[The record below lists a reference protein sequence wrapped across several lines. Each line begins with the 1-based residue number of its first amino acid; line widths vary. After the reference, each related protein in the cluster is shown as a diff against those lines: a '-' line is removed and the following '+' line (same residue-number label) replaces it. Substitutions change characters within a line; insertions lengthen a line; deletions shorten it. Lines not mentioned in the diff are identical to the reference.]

1 MPAGC
6 YILRVMADTARI
18 RPRPTTLDEFLV
30 WEEAQRDKHEFRN
43 GQIRMMTGG
52 TQRNNSI
59 ALNIASALRAKLK
72 GGPCRAYTADGRV
85 ALREAN
91 AGYYPDVVVD
101 CGPYEARALA
111 TTKPTIVF
119 EVLSPSTR
127 TTDFSEKVPDYRDTE
142 SVVQIVLVEPDER
155 LLHVW
160 TKVGDAWRQSDV
172 DESKGR
178 LELPSVA
185 KFLTFDEIYEDV

>member
-1 MPAGC
+1 
-6 YILRVMADTARI
+6 MADTARI

-52 TQRNNSI
+52 TQRHNAI
-59 ALNIASALRAKLK
+59 ATNILVALRTKLGK
-72 GGPCRAYTADGRV
+72 GPCRAYAMNARV
-85 ALREAN
+85 ALRETE

-101 CGPYEARALA
+101 CGAYEAKALA

-127 TTDFSEKVPDYRDTE
+127 TGDFSEKVPDYRDTE
-142 SVVQIVLVEPDER
+142 SIEQIVLVEPDEP

-160 TKVGDAWRQSDV
+160 TKTGDAWRQFDV
-172 DESKGR
+172 DEGKAR
-178 LELPSVA
+178 LEIPSVGT
-185 KFLTFDEIYEDV
+185 FLTFEEIYEDT

>member
-1 MPAGC
+1 MGAAC
-6 YILRVMADTARI
+6 YVGVMADTARI
-18 RPRPTTLDEFLV
+18 RTRPSTLDEFLV

-52 TQRNNSI
+52 TLRNTTI
-59 ALNIASALRAKLK
+59 AGNIFAALRDKLK
-72 GGPCRAYTADGRV
+72 GGPCRAYAADGRV
-85 ALREAN
+85 ALRETN

-111 TTKPTIVF
+111 TSKPTIVF
-119 EVLSPSTR
+119 EVLSQSTR

-142 SVVQIVLVEPDER
+142 SIAQIVLVEPDER

-160 TKVGDAWRQSDV
+160 TKTGDAWRQSDV
-172 DESKGR
+172 DKARAR
-178 LELPSVA
+178 LELPSVGT
-185 KFLTFDEIYEDV
+185 FLTLDEIYEDT